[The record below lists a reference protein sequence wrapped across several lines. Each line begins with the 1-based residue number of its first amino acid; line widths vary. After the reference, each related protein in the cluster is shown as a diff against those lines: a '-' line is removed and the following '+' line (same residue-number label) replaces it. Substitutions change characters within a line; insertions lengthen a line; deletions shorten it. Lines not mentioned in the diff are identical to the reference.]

1 MCMRRRTFFDRKQ
14 PFDTAVCQKMGW
26 TNFLFANNQLPNGG
40 CMNTTWSLA
49 VQMQFYAVLPLALLI
64 LRPRTPGFRWALI
77 SLGNCRHVATWLHHM
92 YTCIPALTTTEVVLQ
107 WVGASEKDPTRRPQV
122 FEDGHNAADW

>member
-1 MCMRRRTFFDRKQ
+1 MRRRTFFDRKQ

-49 VQMQFYAVLPLALLI
+49 VQMQFYAVLPLALLM
-64 LRPRTPGFRWALI
+64 LRPRTPGFRQALI
-77 SLGNCRHVATWLHHM
+77 SLTLQACGYLAAPYVYL
-92 YTCIPALTTTEVVLQ
+92 YTCINNHRGSIAMGGSLPIR
-107 WVGASEKDPTRRPQV
+107 SY
-122 FEDGHNAADW
+122 